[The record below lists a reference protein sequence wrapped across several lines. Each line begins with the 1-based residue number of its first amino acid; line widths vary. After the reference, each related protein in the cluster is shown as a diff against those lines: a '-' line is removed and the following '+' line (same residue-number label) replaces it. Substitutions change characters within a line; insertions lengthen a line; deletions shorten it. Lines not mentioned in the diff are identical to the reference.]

1 MTNKISNFVFLIM
14 LILLQA
20 CSGGSI
26 GNFLETSF
34 KNNNLNQEIQKEK
47 SLNNKKISPEKSFV
61 EKKQKSLKNK
71 KISPEKSFV
80 EKKQNSIKKDIS
92 VRNYLVDSNK
102 ESILE
107 NNVTKIIPKKNNI
120 FNPKSYRIFV
130 ILKKV
135 DPSSPTEKFSKVL
148 RDASIDFEI
157 EKIELIK
164 ELNKYQKIN
173 EKNF

>member
-1 MTNKISNFVFLIM
+1 M

-34 KNNNLNQEIQKEK
+34 KNNNLNQEIQKE
-47 SLNNKKISPEKSFV
+47 
-61 EKKQKSLKNK
+61 KSLKNK

>member
-34 KNNNLNQEIQKEK
+34 KNNNLNQEIQKE
-47 SLNNKKISPEKSFV
+47 
-61 EKKQKSLKNK
+61 KSLKNK